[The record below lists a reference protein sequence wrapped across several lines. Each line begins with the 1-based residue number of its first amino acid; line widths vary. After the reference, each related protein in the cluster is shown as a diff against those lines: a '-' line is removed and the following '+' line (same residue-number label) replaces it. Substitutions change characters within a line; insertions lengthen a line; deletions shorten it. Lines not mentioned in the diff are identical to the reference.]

1 MDFVILFNI
10 EGSPIQCGA
19 YFIFLPPRKMT
30 NWVWAL
36 PLLLMSVMN
45 RAINLSVLSW
55 PEIFL
60 RKYFNICLLDGGIF
74 SVVCDFISTW
84 SDGVTI
90 WWYESWQKFSNVIVS
105 KQSIDNW
112 YWLFIYN
119 LHIRL
124 VLCCRKPLLSTFVV
138 GLFKR
143 GLSEI
148 SSIFQRLN
156 VFVDFFLK

>member
-1 MDFVILFNI
+1 MELLILFLKSDI
-10 EGSPIQCGA
+10 IQHSRQCGA

-124 VLCCRKPLLSTFVV
+124 VLGGRKPYVKYVRS
-138 GLFKR
+138 FKR
-143 GLSEI
+143 GVEW
-148 SSIFQRLN
+148 N
-156 VFVDFFLK
+156 

>member
-60 RKYFNICLLDGGIF
+60 RKYFNICWQEEF
-74 SVVCDFISTW
+74 SQLSAISFRPDLML
-84 SDGVTI
+84 SRYNHMKAGKNKLKVL
-90 WWYESWQKFSNVIVS
+90 
-105 KQSIDNW
+105 KQSIDID
-112 YWLFIYN
+112 IY

-124 VLCCRKPLLSTFVV
+124 VLGGRKPYVKYVRS
-138 GLFKR
+138 FKR
-143 GLSEI
+143 GVEW
-148 SSIFQRLN
+148 N
-156 VFVDFFLK
+156 